1 MLPGMIA
8 TYGKGR
14 QVKLEYDVLY
24 VGDFRSRYAK
34 DYMISSATLNL
45 KFWVATD
52 EGDELAVAIFAK
64 STVFL

>member
-14 QVKLEYDVLY
+14 QVKLEYDVLS

-34 DYMISSATLNL
+34 DYMISSATVNL
-45 KFWVATD
+45 KFWV
-52 EGDELAVAIFAK
+52 V
-64 STVFL
+64 